1 LVNDASFHLIVGRYP
16 MDRRTRL
23 LLTLAGA
30 RFEVTHS
37 SGQANNEAR
46 NRGVKTDGLIFL
58 SQLPEEV
65 ARYGIR
71 LHHH

>member
-1 LVNDASFHLIVGRYP
+1 

-23 LLTLAGA
+23 LLTLSRGA
-30 RFEVTHS
+30 VRSDSVL
-37 SGQANNEAR
+37 GANNEDGEI
-46 NRGVKTDGLIFL
+46 GVSRLDWADGLIFL